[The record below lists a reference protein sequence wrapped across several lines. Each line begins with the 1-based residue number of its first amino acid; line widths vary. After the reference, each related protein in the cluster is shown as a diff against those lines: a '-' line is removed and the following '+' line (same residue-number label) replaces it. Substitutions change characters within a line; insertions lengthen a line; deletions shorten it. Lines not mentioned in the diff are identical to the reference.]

1 MNAQNAEGYHFAELA
16 ARHFEDVI
24 TDGFFADEIIV
35 DPDCDDDGNP
45 YLMVQTTPE
54 RAKDLSARFQDALW
68 MTEGGKTH
76 EVALIIKSFKPREAM
91 N

>member
-1 MNAQNAEGYHFAELA
+1 MYAQSAEGYHFAELA

-24 TDGFFADEIIV
+24 TDGFLADEIII

-45 YLMVQTTPE
+45 YLMIRTTPE
-54 RAKDLSARFQDALW
+54 RAKDLSARFHDALL
-68 MTEGGKTH
+68 MTEGGKTRA
-76 EVALIIKSFKPREAM
+76 VGLIIKPFKPREAM